1 MRKLKKFG
9 ITAAVLAAVVMSAA
23 TAMAAGWTG
32 KDKNNSTIANN
43 AADLAQQIVIGKSLK
58 MPLNWT
64 PDMIEITFSVTPE
77 GFSADNA
84 DYTPVDGLNFGTDG
98 TVKLEK
104 KDFSAKKDEKTQVK
118 YWGAETGNLVDYI
131 EYKGQ
136 KGLSAIAAIAEEK
149 QSTGTVKFTVTE
161 SDFDYTDEDETYDI
175 ASEASYDL
183 VFWVDYVADSDG
195 KGSYEVTTITD
206 TKTKNDDG
214 TDAAEKV
221 DPTPGSTEVTE
232 TTYKDHY
239 LIIPKK
245 GTKLNY
251 KLSGMLFNNDIT
263 KKDMEDK
270 GPKPGHC
277 GFTLTKT
284 NVGGDPNQT
293 FKFKVELTPPDLGYV
308 YKDTAVCINYYK
320 KDDLNT
326 CIKTDDIDNY
336 SKGKEIE
343 LKGDEIVVFEFLY
356 NSTLI
361 KITEEGT
368 PSYLPSYKSTYGD
381 STGVIVNTGD
391 SLSVSGLTETKT
403 DYVDFTN
410 TYQSVT
416 PTGII
421 MNNLPF
427 IMMIILGIFAAAGTF
442 VFRTRRRLTD

>member
-9 ITAAVLAAVVMSAA
+9 ITAALFAAVVAMSAT
-23 TAMAAGWTG
+23 TAMAGWTG
-32 KDKNNSTIANN
+32 KDKNDKTIANN
-43 AADLAQQIVIGKSLK
+43 ATDLEQKIVIGKSLK
-58 MPLNWT
+58 MPLNWE
-64 PDMIEITFSVTPE
+64 PDTIDITFTVSPE
-77 GFSADNA
+77 GFSTDNT
-84 DYTPVDGLNFGTDG
+84 DYAAVDGLSFGTDG

-104 KDFSAKKDEKTQVK
+104 KDFSAKKDEKTQVQ

-136 KGLSAIAAIAEEK
+136 KGLSAIAEIAAEK

-161 SDFDYTDEDETYDI
+161 TGFVYTEDDDTDDI
-175 ASEASYDL
+175 TSKASYDL
-183 VFWVDYVADSDG
+183 VFWVDYVADGQGNS
-195 KGSYEVTTITD
+195 SYQVTSITD

-214 TDAAEKV
+214 SDADEKV

-232 TTYKDHY
+232 TTYKDY
-239 LIIPKK
+239 KIIPKE

-263 KKDMEDK
+263 KKDTEGK
-270 GPKPGHC
+270 GSKPGHC

-308 YKDTAVCINYYK
+308 YKNTAVCINYYK

-381 STGVIVNTGD
+381 STGLTVNTGD
-391 SLSVSGLTETKT
+391 SLSVSGLTEAKT

-427 IMMIILGIFAAAGTF
+427 IMMIILGVFAAAVTF
-442 VFRTRRRLTD
+442 VFRTHRRLTD

>member
-43 AADLAQQIVIGKSLK
+43 ATDLKQQIVIGKSLK

-64 PDMIEITFSVTPE
+64 PDTIDITFSVTPG
-77 GFSADNA
+77 GFSADNT

-98 TVKLEK
+98 TVKLTEE
-104 KDFSAKKDEKTQVK
+104 DFTADKQDVKTQVK

-136 KGLSAIAAIAEEK
+136 KGLSAIAAVAAER
-149 QSTGTVKFTVTE
+149 QSTGTVKFTVKE
-161 SDFDYTDEDETYDI
+161 SDFDYTDDDETYDI
-175 ASEASYDL
+175 VSEASYDL
-183 VFWVDYVADSDG
+183 VFWVDYVADGQGNS
-195 KGSYEVTTITD
+195 SYQVTAVTD
-206 TKTKNDDG
+206 TKTKNDNG
-214 TDAAEKV
+214 SDATEKV
-221 DPTPGSTEVTE
+221 DPTPGSTDVAE
-232 TTYKDHY
+232 TTYKDQR
-239 LIIPKK
+239 IIPKD
-245 GTKLNY
+245 GTRLNY

-263 KKDMEDK
+263 KKDTEGK
-270 GPKPGHC
+270 PAKPGHC

-293 FKFKVELTPPDLGYV
+293 FKFKVDLTPPDLGYV
-308 YKDTAVCINYYK
+308 YKDTAVTINYYK
-320 KDDLNT
+320 KDDLNDI
-326 CIKTDDIDNY
+326 IKTDDIDNY
-336 SKGKEIE
+336 SQGKEIE

-368 PSYLPSYKSTYGD
+368 PSYLPAYSSTYGD
-381 STGVIVNTGD
+381 SSKVNVNTGD
-391 SLSVSGLTETKT
+391 SLAVSGITEAKT

-427 IMMIILGIFAAAGTF
+427 FMMIIIGIFTAAGTF
-442 VFRTRRRLTD
+442 VFRARRRLTD